1 MNSRHMHR
9 VAVRFPRK
17 LDSAFNTPAYASCIE
32 KPWPPLWKRI
42 LIALWRW
49 A

>member
-1 MNSRHMHR
+1 MKSRHMHR
-9 VAVRFPRK
+9 VAVRFERTADAAFRTPRY
-17 LDSAFNTPAYASCIE
+17 SAAVE

>member
-9 VAVRFPRK
+9 AFPRT
-17 LDSAFNTPAYASCIE
+17 LDAAFKTPRYASAVE
-32 KPWPPLWKRI
+32 KPLPPLWKRI
-42 LIALWRW
+42 LLAFWSW